1 MQNEAIENQFP
12 QSSRDTAIIDL
23 TIDSRDFTELNVIHK
38 SEFYKV
44 KDFIKNQIKS
54 IKKSSDKEQDFEGV
68 YKTILVEGGRGTGKT
83 TFLKNFFNKNIQ
95 KELSEVEI
103 LPFLDPTRIEDK
115 SSIFL
120 TVIALI
126 KETVCNKFNE
136 KVNEAGIEY
145 RKKCWHDKLG
155 LLAKGLPSINESPK
169 TPYYWDDDF
178 MIMEKGLSSTISAFK
193 LRENFKVLIKDALE
207 FLGKKAFL
215 LIVDDVDTDCN
226 KAWKLLETLRKYLCI
241 QEFITIISGNIELF
255 SLEVKQEQR
264 KRFDDAA
271 KINLENAEKQVTE
284 LTDQYI
290 RKVFPPEY
298 RISLPNLSYVK
309 NEKDIF
315 NYNRPHIEIKFER
328 NTYSKPLKEYIAKI
342 LRIFGIK
349 NKYQTTAYIDF
360 ILTLPL
366 RSQINLYKTFSNILI
381 SYENTKRNGTK
392 IIPLEVKEIINL
404 FTEDF
409 IKYNI
414 NDELLDERPYIVN
427 SVILKF
433 LTENERNTNW
443 LNDYYQLQ
451 PVTLDKSLNS
461 ALFTLGM
468 ILSTRIYIKPEII
481 FNYMIKI
488 GLVRN
493 VAQIVYS
500 VPKGNDKYNF
510 SLKDM
515 IRYSSLSDDID
526 MRHSMCVMTAYLRS
540 ITKKIPGVFEISKS
554 AKNKLFSTKNKFSS
568 ELYLAQL
575 PYSCSRDSVN
585 NKDYYEYSIHTLIAT
600 VYDIVLAYDSG
611 EDFENILRK
620 NAQPREYLMVSG
632 SSENESNTDD
642 NTEEKFLEIQNSVDV
657 EQFRSELQNWLEFSR
672 SLGKYIPP
680 YVLAKVCT
688 RMYYAYSNVELKN
701 GNSNMDVCGLMQKYI
716 LLMFNSVIIEELSE
730 ISSEKIMY
738 GKPLFTISRENS
750 IDAFNENISMLI
762 EKVEIKD
769 TPLCEIIITC
779 PFFLFFIDFENGEN
793 KNIEEFCK
801 KVANHKGVKT
811 RFSSRKFDSEFYKN
825 NSFSLLDELRI
836 KVTTGKGSNT
846 KASKEEEKIDKEK
859 LKETS
864 ASESN
869 STNENSMK

>member
-1 MQNEAIENQFP
+1 MQNEVIENQFP

-23 TIDSRDFTELNVIHK
+23 TIDSRDFTEQNVIHK
-38 SEFYKV
+38 SEFNKV

-136 KVNEAGIEY
+136 KVNEVGIEY
-145 RKKCWHDKLG
+145 RKKCWHDKLEK
-155 LLAKGLPSINESPK
+155 LAKGLPSINESPK

-178 MIMEKGLSSTISAFK
+178 MIMEKGLSSTISSFK
-193 LRENFKVLIKDALE
+193 LRENFKELIKDSLE
-207 FLGKKAFL
+207 LLGKKAFL

-241 QEFITIISGNIELF
+241 QRFITIISGDIELF

-328 NTYSKPLKEYIAKI
+328 NTYSKPLKEYIAEI

-366 RSQINLYKTFSNILI
+366 RSQINFYKIFSKILI
-381 SYENTKRNGTK
+381 SYEKTEINGTK
-392 IIPLEVKEIINL
+392 LFPLEIKEITNL
-404 FTEDF
+404 FTEDL

-461 ALFTLGM
+461 ALITLGM
-468 ILSTRIYIKPEII
+468 VLSTRIYIKPEII

-500 VPKGNDKYNF
+500 APKGNNKYNF

-515 IRYSSLSDDID
+515 IRYSSMTDDID
-526 MRHSMCVMTAYLRS
+526 LRHSMCVMTAYLRS
-540 ITKKIPGVFEISKS
+540 ITEKIPGVLEISESVKS
-554 AKNKLFSTKNKFSS
+554 KLFSKKYELSS

-575 PYSCSRDSVN
+575 PYFCIRDSVN
-585 NKDYYEYSIHTLIAT
+585 NRDYHEYSIHTLIAT

-642 NTEEKFLEIQNSVDV
+642 NTEEKFLETKNTEDV

-688 RMYYAYSNVELKN
+688 RMYYAYSNVKLKY
-701 GNSNMDVCGLMQKYI
+701 GRSNRDVCDLMQEYI

-738 GKPLFTISRENS
+738 GKPSFTINRENS
-750 IDAFNENISMLI
+750 IDAFNENIKVLI
-762 EKVEIKD
+762 EKVEIKEA
-769 TPLCEIIITC
+769 PLCEIIITC
-779 PFFLFFIDFENGEN
+779 PFFLFFTDFENGEN

-811 RFSSRKFDSEFYKN
+811 RFSSGKFDSEFYKN
-825 NSFSLLDELRI
+825 NSFSLLDGLKI
-836 KVTTGKGSNT
+836 KVTTKKESTAKSSKGKSEV
-846 KASKEEEKIDKEK
+846 KAVE
-859 LKETS
+859 
-864 ASESN
+864 
-869 STNENSMK
+869 ENSAPENNGTNKKSTK

>member
-1 MQNEAIENQFP
+1 MQNESIENQFP
-12 QSSRDTAIIDL
+12 QSSRETAIINL
-23 TIDSRDFTELNVIHK
+23 TIDSKEFTEQNVIHK
-38 SEFYKV
+38 FEFIKV
-44 KDFIKNQIKS
+44 KQFIKNQIKS
-54 IKKSSDKEQDFEGV
+54 IKKKSDKAQDFEGV

-83 TFLKNFFNKNIQ
+83 TFLKSFFNKNIQ

-120 TVIALI
+120 TIIALI
-126 KETVCNKFNE
+126 KETVSNKFNE

-145 RKKCWHDKLG
+145 RKKCWNDKLEK
-155 LLAKGLPSINESPK
+155 LAKGLSSINESPK

-178 MIMEKGLSSTISAFK
+178 MIMEKGLSSTISAFN
-193 LRENFKVLIKDALE
+193 LRENFKLLVKDSLE
-207 FLGKKAFL
+207 LLGKKAFL

-255 SLEVKQEQR
+255 SLEVKQELR
-264 KRFDDAA
+264 KRFDDAS
-271 KINLENAEKQVTE
+271 KFNQKNAEKQVTE

-290 RKVFPPEY
+290 RKIFPPEY
-298 RISLPNLSYVK
+298 RVSLPNLSYVM

-315 NYNRPHIEIKFER
+315 NYNRPHIEIKYDESL
-328 NTYSKPLKEYIAKI
+328 YSRSLKEFITEI
-342 LRIFGIK
+342 LRILGIQ
-349 NKYQTTAYIDF
+349 NKYQTTAYLDF

-366 RSQINLYKTFSNILI
+366 RSQINFYKTFSNILI
-381 SYENTKRNGTK
+381 SYENTKTNGTK
-392 IIPLEVKEIINL
+392 IITLEVKEITNL
-404 FTEDF
+404 FTEDL
-409 IKYNI
+409 IKYTI

-461 ALFTLGM
+461 ALITLGM
-468 ILSTRIYIKPEII
+468 VLSTRIYRRPELI

-493 VAQIVYS
+493 VAQIVY
-500 VPKGNDKYNF
+500 NAQRNNNKYNF
-510 SLKDM
+510 SLTDM
-515 IRYSSLSDDID
+515 LGYSSMTDDID
-526 MRHSMCVMTAYLRS
+526 LRHSMCVMTAYLRS
-540 ITKKIPGVFEISKS
+540 ITEKIPGIFEISKN
-554 AKNKLFSTKNKFSS
+554 AKNKLFSTKNKLSTG
-568 ELYLAQL
+568 LYLIQL
-575 PYSCSRDSVN
+575 PYSCSRDSLN
-585 NKDYYEYSIHTLIAT
+585 NKDYYEYSIFTLIAT
-600 VYDIVLAYDSG
+600 VYDIVLAYNSG

-620 NAQPREYLMVSG
+620 NAQPREYLMVSC
-632 SSENESNTDD
+632 SSENENNQDD

-657 EQFRSELQNWLEFSR
+657 EKFRSELRNWLEFSR

-688 RMYYAYSNVELKN
+688 RMYYAYSNVKLKY
-701 GNSNMDVCGLMQKYI
+701 GRSNRDICELMQEYM

-738 GKPLFTISRENS
+738 GKPSFKINRENS
-750 IDAFNENISMLI
+750 VEAFNENITVLI
-762 EKVEIKD
+762 ENVGIKEI
-769 TPLCEIIITC
+769 PLCEIIITC
-779 PFFLFFIDFENGEN
+779 PFFLFFIDFSSDKD

-801 KVANHKGVKT
+801 KVVNHEGVAS
-811 RFSSRKFDSEFYKN
+811 RFAFGKFDTEFYSN
-825 NSFSLLDELRI
+825 NSFKLLKDLKI
-836 KVTTGKGSNT
+836 KVTKGTENKT
-846 KASKEEEKIDKEK
+846 KSSIEEKQTD
-859 LKETS
+859 
-864 ASESN
+864 
-869 STNENSMK
+869 NENE

>member
-1 MQNEAIENQFP
+1 MQNETIENQST
-12 QSSRDTAIIDL
+12 QNSKESAIIDL
-23 TIDSRDFTELNVIHK
+23 TIDSRDFTEQNVIHK
-38 SEFYKV
+38 SEFNKV

-68 YKTILVEGGRGTGKT
+68 YKAILVEGGRGTGKT
-83 TFLKNFFNKNIQ
+83 TFLKNFFNENIQ

-126 KETVCNKFNE
+126 KETVRNKFNE

-145 RKKCWHDKLG
+145 RKKCWHDKLE

-193 LRENFKVLIKDALE
+193 LRENFKVLIKDSLE

-241 QEFITIISGNIELF
+241 QGFITIISGNIGLF

-264 KRFDDAA
+264 KRFDIAT
-271 KINLENAEKQVTE
+271 KFNQENAEKQITE

-298 RISLPNLSYVK
+298 RISLPNLSYVM

-315 NYNRPHIEIKFER
+315 NYNRPHIEIKYDESL
-328 NTYSKPLKEYIAKI
+328 YSRPLKEFITEI
-342 LRIFGIK
+342 LRILGIK
-349 NKYQTTAYIDF
+349 NKYQTTAYLDF

-366 RSQINLYKTFSNILI
+366 RSQINFYKIFSKILI
-381 SYENTKRNGTK
+381 SYEGTK
-392 IIPLEVKEIINL
+392 NHGTKLFPLEVKELTNL
-404 FTEDF
+404 FTEDL

-414 NDELLDERPYIVN
+414 DDELLDERPYIVN

-433 LTENERNTNW
+433 LTENEKNTNW
-443 LNDYYQLQ
+443 INDYYQLQ

-468 ILSTRIYIKPEII
+468 VLSTRIYRRPELI
-481 FNYMIKI
+481 FNYMIKV

-500 VPKGNDKYNF
+500 APKEKDKYNF
-510 SLKDM
+510 SLIDM
-515 IRYSSLSDDID
+515 LRYSSMTDDID
-526 MRHSMCVMTAYLRS
+526 LRHSMCVMTAYLRS
-540 ITKKIPGVFEISKS
+540 ITKKIPGVFEISRS

-611 EDFENILRK
+611 DDFENILRK
-620 NAQPREYLMVSG
+620 NAQPREYLMVSS
-632 SSENESNTDD
+632 SSENESNPDD
-642 NTEEKFLEIQNSVDV
+642 NIKEKFLETKNTEDV
-657 EQFRSELQNWLEFSR
+657 GQFRSELQNWLEFSR

-701 GNSNMDVCGLMQKYI
+701 GNSNMDVCVLMQKYI

-738 GKPLFTISRENS
+738 GKPSFTINRENS
-750 IDAFNENISMLI
+750 IGAFNENIKVLI
-762 EKVEIKD
+762 EKVEIKEA
-769 TPLCEIIITC
+769 PLCEIIITC

-801 KVANHKGVKT
+801 KVANHKGVAP
-811 RFSSRKFDSEFYKN
+811 RFSSEKFDLGFYRN
-825 NSFSLLDELRI
+825 SSFSLLNGLKI

-846 KASKEEEKIDKEK
+846 NSSKKEEKTDKEK
-859 LKETS
+859 SKGTPIH
-864 ASESN
+864 
-869 STNENSMK
+869 

>member
-23 TIDSRDFTELNVIHK
+23 TIDSRDFTEQNVIYK
-38 SEFYKV
+38 SEFKKV
-44 KDFIKNQIKS
+44 KQFIENQIKS
-54 IKKSSDKEQDFEGV
+54 LEKHSDKEQDFEGV
-68 YKTILVEGGRGTGKT
+68 YKAILVEGGRGTGKT
-83 TFLKNFFNKNIQ
+83 TFLKNFFNENIQ
-95 KELSEVEI
+95 KELNEVEI

-136 KVNEAGIEY
+136 RANEAGIEY
-145 RKKCWHDKLG
+145 RKKCWHDKLEK
-155 LLAKGLPSINESPK
+155 LAKGLPSINESPK

-193 LRENFKVLIKDALE
+193 LRENFKVLIKDSLE

-298 RISLPNLSYVK
+298 RISLSNLSYVK
-309 NEKDIF
+309 NENSFFKH
-315 NYNRPHIEIKFER
+315 NKTNIEIKY
-328 NTYSKPLKEYIAKI
+328 NKNSNSTPLIEFIKKI
-342 LRIFGIK
+342 LQTFGIK

-360 ILTLPL
+360 ILSLPL
-366 RSQINLYKTFSNILI
+366 RTQIDFYKTFSDVLDSNEKTEKGI
-381 SYENTKRNGTK
+381 
-392 IIPLEVKEIINL
+392 KEITNL
-404 FTEDF
+404 FTEDL

-414 NDELLDERPYIVN
+414 DDELLDERPYIVD

-433 LTENERNTNW
+433 LTENEKNTNW
-443 LNDYYQLQ
+443 INDYYQLQ

-468 ILSTRIYIKPEII
+468 VLSTRIYIKPEII
-481 FNYMIKI
+481 FHYMIKI

-500 VPKGNDKYNF
+500 APKEKDKYNF

-515 IRYSSLSDDID
+515 IRYSSMTDDID
-526 MRHSMCVMTAYLRS
+526 LRHSMCVMMAYLRS
-540 ITKKIPGVFEISKS
+540 ITKKIPGVFEISRS
-554 AKNKLFSTKNKFSS
+554 AKNKLFSTKNKFSTG
-568 ELYLAQL
+568 LYLAQL

-620 NAQPREYLMVSG
+620 NAQPREYLMVS
-632 SSENESNTDD
+632 SVSENESNTDD

-657 EQFRSELQNWLEFSR
+657 EQFRSELQNWIEFSR
-672 SLGKYIPP
+672 SLGTYIPP

-701 GNSNMDVCGLMQKYI
+701 GRSNRDVCDLMQEYI
-716 LLMFNSVIIEELSE
+716 LLMFNSVIVEELSE
-730 ISSEKIMY
+730 ISSEKFMY

-779 PFFLFFIDFENGEN
+779 PFFLFFINFENGEN

-801 KVANHKGVKT
+801 KVANHKGVAT
-811 RFSSRKFDSEFYKN
+811 RFSSEKFDLEFYRN
-825 NSFSLLDELRI
+825 SSFSLLNGLKI

-846 KASKEEEKIDKEK
+846 ISSKKDEKTGKENQ
-859 LKETS
+859 EV
-864 ASESN
+864 N
-869 STNENSMK
+869 